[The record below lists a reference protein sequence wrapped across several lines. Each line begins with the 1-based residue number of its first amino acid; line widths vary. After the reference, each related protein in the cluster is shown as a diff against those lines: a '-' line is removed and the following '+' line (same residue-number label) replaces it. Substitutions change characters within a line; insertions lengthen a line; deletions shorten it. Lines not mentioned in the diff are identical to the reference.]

1 MQTVEGD
8 SRILDSR
15 DAKDFKGMSFSGFK
29 IGQVTKKLELALS
42 DRSVEDA
49 SFWAAEMIC
58 AGHYA
63 KLWETIAL
71 TCAERHVIASPR
83 VPILAA
89 AHFESFK
96 KLVQTG
102 YEGQELELR
111 NVESIRSMFAELVA
125 VLCTTK
131 RQHRTPPVKIC
142 AETAFDMTVLAGRL
156 EAPNTSF
163 AGAVFGEGDPQELF
177 VAVNE
182 LCYQLSESQTNG
194 VAACYWVEWIAA
206 FVKRC
211 SGKGASGPKARA
223 RGFAPVPEAFSR
235 DPRWMSWEAI
245 MHYGKTRGPLVSRA
259 LEALLTLYCIRYTS
273 GCVRRRMPIVYAA
286 VALAT
291 STPDFSTP
299 VLRNPD
305 AVKNIVARAISS
317 TYREIK
323 KSENATGGGQGH
335 KRPAQTN
342 RQKTSE
348 RLQRMDAV
356 LAGAAPQRFQ

>member
-1 MQTVEGD
+1 MQTVEENSRISD
-8 SRILDSR
+8 SRG
-15 DAKDFKGMSFSGFK
+15 AKDFKGMSFSGFK
-29 IGQVTKKLELALS
+29 IGQVIKKLEQALG

-49 SFWAAEMIC
+49 SFWTAEMVC

-63 KLWETIAL
+63 RLWETIAL
-71 TCAERHVIASPR
+71 VCAERHVIASPR

-89 AHFESFK
+89 AHFETFRT
-96 KLVQTG
+96 LVQTG

-111 NVESIRSMFAELVA
+111 NVASIRSMFAELVA

-131 RQHRTPPVKIC
+131 RQHPTPPVKIC
-142 AETAFDMTVLAGRL
+142 AETAFDMTSLAGRL

-163 AGAVFGEGDPQELF
+163 ARAVFGDGDPQELF

-211 SGKGASGPKARA
+211 SHKGTSATKARV
-223 RGFAPVPEAFSR
+223 RGFAPVAEAFNR
-235 DPRWMSWEAI
+235 DPRWISWEAI
-245 MHYGKTRGPLVSRA
+245 LHYGKARGPLVSRA

-286 VALAT
+286 VSLAT
-291 STPDFSTP
+291 STPDFSAP
-299 VLRNPD
+299 VLRHPD

-317 TYREIK
+317 PYREIK
-323 KSENATGGGQGH
+323 KAENDAGGKYGG
-335 KRPAQTN
+335 RRSAQTN
-342 RQKTSE
+342 REKTSE
-348 RLQRMDAV
+348 RLQRMDAM
-356 LAGAAPQRFQ
+356 LAAAAPQRFQ